1 MKTEICNIWCSVL
14 NYHDTAKE
22 INTSAPLH
30 EPVFFLKSGST
41 ISYEDQL
48 VILPSFSHE
57 VLYEVEIALQFNK
70 NLEAGWIGLAL
81 DLTARDLQKKL
92 KMQAFPWTLA
102 KSFKGACP
110 IGSFIPIK
118 KLDRLENLDFSLEV
132 NGSLRQKGNTRDMV
146 FSCKALI
153 TYLLVHF
160 PVCPYDLLLT
170 GTPAGAS
177 QIKKG
182 DRLVGKIADHYT
194 AHWTVH
200 E

>member
-1 MKTEICNIWCSVL
+1 MKQEIHNIWCSAL

-22 INTSAPLH
+22 INTSAPLK
-30 EPVFFLKSGST
+30 EPIFFLKSGST
-41 ISYEDQL
+41 ISHEDQL

-70 NLEAGWIGLAL
+70 NLEAEWIGLAL

-92 KMQAFPWTLA
+92 KTQAFPWTLA
-102 KSFKGACP
+102 KSFKGSCP

-118 KLDRLENLDFSLEV
+118 KLDRLDNLDFSLEV
-132 NGSLRQKGNTRDMV
+132 NNSLRQKGNTRDMV
-146 FSCKALI
+146 FSCRALI
-153 TYLLVHF
+153 IYLLAHF

-182 DRLVGKIADHYT
+182 DRLIGKIADHYM